1 MEQRKSYDKILKYS
15 VTAKCTEPLHI
26 GSASGAKEEV
36 LVHPV
41 DDIPFIQATSIAGVF
56 RGYYEQTY
64 GEEKAA
70 ELFGH
75 RRFKEKTSNKN
86 TEKDS
91 EHESKIR
98 FTDGKFLNNEKLV
111 FELRPRVS
119 INKQMGTCEKSSDE
133 KTKRESGH
141 KFNMEYISAGAEFT
155 FCIYLYGADEQEK
168 EEVEDIFSAL
178 NNEVLQFGGQ
188 KSNGCGYFK
197 IEKLLYREFNM
208 KNLKDR
214 EQWADEDIL
223 SEREYKNLT
232 DVLSNASH
240 LRNAYTIKVNACT
253 EGVLLVKSIAV
264 SDIGTGKEAPDCEN
278 IKNGNGDYIVPGSS
292 FKGAVRAQMER
303 IASYLD
309 CFELIDDAFGQKSN
323 EKVQGSVGNLY
334 FFDSIVGKQKVNEQ
348 MPIAHRIHIDKFTG
362 GVIHGGLFSE
372 KNVAGDMTIRIVIK
386 NNKST
391 DISDKVCGLLIM
403 ALRDLAIGAMSV
415 GGGYSVGK
423 GILSVKKIIIE
434 KNSNPKSRSEIDF
447 SQKKIFDETGI
458 IKACL
463 TSVQKG

>member
-1 MEQRKSYDKILKYS
+1 MEQRRFYNEILKYS
-15 VTAKCTEPLHI
+15 VMAKCTEPLHI

-41 DDIPFIQATSIAGVF
+41 DDIPFIQATSIAGAF

-64 GEEKAA
+64 GEKKAA

-75 RRFKEKTSNKN
+75 RKFKEKTDN
-86 TEKDS
+86 EDLDIEL

-98 FTDGKFLNNEKLV
+98 FTDGVFLNNEKLII
-111 FELRPRVS
+111 ELRPRVS
-119 INKQMGTCEKSSDE
+119 INKQMGTCETSCDE

-141 KFNMEYISAGAEFT
+141 KFNMEYISAGGEFK
-155 FCIYLYGADEQEK
+155 FCVYLYGVSEQEK
-168 EEVEDIFSAL
+168 KEVEDIFSAL
-178 NNEVLQFGGQ
+178 NNESLQFGGQ

-197 IEKLLYREFNM
+197 IEKLLCRDFDMTNS
-208 KNLKDR
+208 KDR
-214 EQWADEDIL
+214 DQWAREDEL
-223 SEREYKNLT
+223 PEKAYKNLT
-232 DVLSNASH
+232 SLFAKTSCSK
-240 LRNAYTIKVNACT
+240 NAYTIKVDAYT
-253 EGVLLVKSIAV
+253 ESTLLVKSIAIT
-264 SDIGTGKEAPDCEN
+264 DGGTGKEVPDCEN
-278 IKNGNGDYIVPGSS
+278 IKNGDGDYIVPGSS

-323 EKVQGSVGNLY
+323 AEIQGSTGNLY
-334 FFDSIVGKQKVNEQ
+334 FFDTVVGKPKNDAQTL
-348 MPIAHRIHIDKFTG
+348 ISHRIHIDKFTG

-372 KNVAGDMTIRIVIK
+372 KNVAGSMRIRIAIK
-386 NNKST
+386 NNKSA
-391 DISDKVCGLLIM
+391 DIADKVCGLLIM

-423 GILSVKKIIIE
+423 GILSVKKIVID
-434 KNSNPKSRSEIDF
+434 KNSNPKKQAEIDF
-447 SQKKIFDETGI
+447 SQKKIFDKDEI

-463 TSVQKG
+463 TSVQEG

>member
-1 MEQRKSYDKILKYS
+1 
-15 VTAKCTEPLHI
+15 
-26 GSASGAKEEV
+26 
-36 LVHPV
+36 
-41 DDIPFIQATSIAGVF
+41 
-56 RGYYEQTY
+56 
-64 GEEKAA
+64 
-70 ELFGH
+70 
-75 RRFKEKTSNKN
+75 
-86 TEKDS
+86 
-91 EHESKIR
+91 
-98 FTDGKFLNNEKLV
+98 
-111 FELRPRVS
+111 
-119 INKQMGTCEKSSDE
+119 
-133 KTKRESGH
+133 
-141 KFNMEYISAGAEFT
+141 
-155 FCIYLYGADEQEK
+155 
-168 EEVEDIFSAL
+168 
-178 NNEVLQFGGQ
+178 
-188 KSNGCGYFK
+188 
-197 IEKLLYREFNM
+197 M

-232 DVLSNASH
+232 DVLSNASY

-303 IASYLD
+303 IASYLN
-309 CFELIDDAFGQKSN
+309 CVELIEDAFGQKSN

-372 KNVAGDMTIRIVIK
+372 KNVTGDMTIRIVIK

-423 GILSVKKIIIE
+423 GILSVKKIIID

>member
-1 MEQRKSYDKILKYS
+1 MEQRRSYDRILKYS

-26 GSASGAKEEV
+26 GGASGSKEEV

-56 RGYYEQTY
+56 RSYYEQTY
-64 GEEKAA
+64 GEKKAA

-75 RRFKEKTSNKN
+75 RMFREKSDNADTN
-86 TEKDS
+86 TEL

-98 FTDGKFLNNEKLV
+98 FTDGKFSNDKKLIL
-111 FELRPRVS
+111 ELRPRVS
-119 INKQMGTCEKSSDE
+119 INKQMGTCENSVDE
-133 KTKRESGH
+133 KTKRQSGH

-155 FCIYLYGADEQEK
+155 FCIYLYGANKQEEK
-168 EEVEDIFSAL
+168 EVEDIFSAL

-197 IEKLLYREFNM
+197 IEKLLYRDFNM
-208 KNLKDR
+208 TNSKDR
-214 EQWADEDIL
+214 DQWAKEDELTED
-223 SEREYKNLT
+223 SYKNLT
-232 DVLSNASH
+232 NSLSNTKH
-240 LRNAYTIKVNACT
+240 LDAYTIKVDACT
-253 EGVLLVKSIAV
+253 EGVLLIKSIAM
-264 SDIGTGKEAPDCEN
+264 SDIGNGKEVPDCEN
-278 IKNGNGDYIVPGSS
+278 IKNGKGEYIVPGSS

-309 CFELIDDAFGQKSN
+309 CFELIDDAFGQKSST
-323 EKVQGSVGNLY
+323 EIQGSTGNLY
-334 FFDSIVGKQKVNEQ
+334 FFDTVIGKQKNDAQ
-348 MPIAHRIHIDKFTG
+348 TLISHRIHIDKFTG

-372 KNVAGDMTIRIVIK
+372 KNIAGSMSIRIAIK

-391 DISDKVCGLLIM
+391 DTADKVCGLLIM

-423 GILSVKKIIIE
+423 GILSVKKIVIE
-434 KNSNPKSRSEIDF
+434 KNSNPKKRAEIDF
-447 SQKKIFDETGI
+447 SQKKIFDKEGI

-463 TSVQKG
+463 ASVQEG

>member
-1 MEQRKSYDKILKYS
+1 
-15 VTAKCTEPLHI
+15 
-26 GSASGAKEEV
+26 
-36 LVHPV
+36 
-41 DDIPFIQATSIAGVF
+41 
-56 RGYYEQTY
+56 
-64 GEEKAA
+64 
-70 ELFGH
+70 
-75 RRFKEKTSNKN
+75 
-86 TEKDS
+86 
-91 EHESKIR
+91 
-98 FTDGKFLNNEKLV
+98 
-111 FELRPRVS
+111 
-119 INKQMGTCEKSSDE
+119 MGTCEKSSDE

-214 EQWADEDIL
+214 ELWADEDIL

-232 DVLSNASH
+232 DVLSNTSH
-240 LRNAYTIKVNACT
+240 LRNEYTIKVNACT

-292 FKGAVRAQMER
+292 FKGAVRAQMEQ
-303 IASYLD
+303 IALYLD

-403 ALRDLAIGAMSV
+403 ALRDFAIGAMSV

-463 TSVQKG
+463 RSVQKG